1 MADVRPFRALRYDS
15 SLDLSS
21 IVCPPFD
28 TISAEQQREL
38 YERSPYNAVR
48 IELAEES
55 GAGRYE
61 NSGATVRQWMADG
74 VLRRDERAAF
84 YVHRQTFRHGE
95 REYTRTMLFARV
107 RVEPWSAGTVLPH
120 EQTFGGPKEDRLRL
134 MRATQLNPSPVFVF
148 YRDEGGRDEGGR
160 DEGGRDDGGRIRGLL
175 EASEEGRTNVAEF
188 VSPDGQR
195 QSLSRLD
202 DEDAVAE
209 LTKAFADKTIYIA
222 DGHHRFE
229 TALSYRDEAK
239 AAANNWTGEEPENFA
254 MIALVAQDDPGMLT
268 LPTHRLTNIETP
280 LAEALERL
288 EVLFEVTTF
297 EGSAA
302 DLVSQA
308 LPAAGGTAFGLVSED
323 GPRLLRVKDAAAID
337 ALMPQERS
345 PEWRALSYAIAN
357 QVILRQCL
365 GLAERQMKDYSRFWF
380 TEDAEKAERSVRGGE
395 ATYAVLL
402 ESMPVATV
410 LSMADAGER
419 MPQKSTF
426 FWPKATTGLLFNLL
440 E

>member
-1 MADVRPFRALRYDS
+1 MLAVMADVRPFRALRYDS
-15 SLDLSS
+15 SLDLSP

-38 YERSPYNAVR
+38 YERSPHNAVR

-61 NSGATVRQWMADG
+61 NSSATVRQWMADG
-74 VLRRDERAAF
+74 VLRRDERPSF
-84 YVHRQTFRHGE
+84 YVHRQTFRHDE

-134 MRATQLNPSPVFVF
+134 MRATHLNPSAVFVF
-148 YRDEGGRDEGGR
+148 YRDEGGRV
-160 DEGGRDDGGRIRGLL
+160 RGLL
-175 EASEEGRTNVAEF
+175 EAGEEKREKVAEF

-195 QSLSRLD
+195 QSLWRLD
-202 DEDAVAE
+202 DADAVAE
-209 LTKAFADKTIYIA
+209 IVEEFADKTIYIA

-229 TALSYRDEAK
+229 TALAYRDEAK
-239 AAANNWTGEEPENFA
+239 AAADGWTGEEPENFA

-268 LPTHRLTNIETP
+268 LPTHRVTNIETP

-288 EVLFEVTTF
+288 EELFDVTTF
-297 EGSAA
+297 EGSAG
-302 DLVSQA
+302 DLASEA
-308 LPAAGGTAFGLVSED
+308 SGTAFGLVSED
-323 GPRLLRVKDAAAID
+323 GLRLLTVKDAVAID
-337 ALMPQERS
+337 GLMPQERS
-345 PEWRALSYAIAN
+345 AEWRTLSYAIAN
-357 QVILRQCL
+357 HVILRRCL
-365 GLAERQMKDYSRFWF
+365 GLAEDQMRDYRRFWF
-380 TEDAEKAERSVRGGE
+380 TEDAEAAAKSVRPGK

-402 ESMPVATV
+402 EPMPVTTV
-410 LSMADAGER
+410 LAMADAGER

-426 FWPKATTGLLFNLL
+426 FWPKATTGVLFNLL
-440 E
+440 EE

>member
-1 MADVRPFRALRYDS
+1 MLAFMADVRPFRALRYGP

-28 TISAEQQREL
+28 TISAEQQRAL
-38 YERSPYNAVR
+38 YERSPHNAVR

-61 NSGATVRQWMADG
+61 NAGATVREWMASG
-74 VLRRDERAAF
+74 VLQRDEQPAF

-120 EQTFGGPKEDRLRL
+120 EQTFGGPKKDRLQL
-134 MRATQLNPSPVFVF
+134 MRATHLNPSPVFVF
-148 YRDEGGRDEGGR
+148 YRDQGGRV
-160 DEGGRDDGGRIRGLL
+160 RGLL
-175 EASEEGRTNVAEF
+175 KASEKKRENVAEF
-188 VSPDGQR
+188 VSPDGQQ

-202 DEDAVAE
+202 DADAVAE
-209 LTKAFADKTIYIA
+209 LAKAFADKTLYIA

-229 TALSYRDEAK
+229 TALAYREEAQ
-239 AAANNWTGEEPENFA
+239 AAADGWTGEEPENFA
-254 MIALVAQDDPGMLT
+254 MIALVAQDDPGMLV
-268 LPTHRLTNIETP
+268 LPIHRVTNAELP
-280 LAEALERL
+280 LAEALGRL
-288 EVLFEVTTF
+288 GELFEISEF
-297 EGSAA
+297 RGEAA
-302 DLVSQA
+302 ELASRVV
-308 LPAAGGTAFGLVSED
+308 PGVGGTAFGLVSED
-323 GPRLLRVKDAAAID
+323 GLRLLTLKNTAALD

-357 QVILRQCL
+357 HVILRLCL
-365 GLAERQMKDYSRFWF
+365 GLAEDEMKDYSRFWF
-380 TEDAEKAERSVRGGE
+380 TEDAAKAAESVRRGE

-402 ESMPVATV
+402 DSLPVSTV
-410 LSMADAGER
+410 LSLADAGER

-426 FWPKATTGLLFNLL
+426 FWPKATTGVLFNLL
-440 E
+440 EE

>member
-1 MADVRPFRALRYDS
+1 MLAEMADVRPFRALRYDS

-38 YERSPYNAVR
+38 YERSPHNAVR

-61 NSGATVRQWMADG
+61 NSGTTVRKWMADG

-84 YVHRQTFRHGE
+84 YVHRQTFRHEE

-120 EQTFGGPKEDRLRL
+120 EQTFGGPKEDRLQL
-134 MRATQLNPSPVFVF
+134 MRATHLNPSPVFVF
-148 YRDEGGRDEGGR
+148 YRDKDERDESGS
-160 DEGGRDDGGRIRGLL
+160 IRGIL
-175 EASEEGRTNVAEF
+175 EAGEDKRTNVAEF
-188 VSPDGQR
+188 VSPDGQQ
-195 QSLSRLD
+195 QSLSLLD
-202 DEDAVAE
+202 DEEAVAE
-209 LTKAFADKTIYIA
+209 LAAAFAEKTIYIA

-229 TALSYRDEAK
+229 TALAYRDEAK
-239 AAANNWTGEEPENFA
+239 AAANSWTGEEPENFA

-280 LAEALERL
+280 VAEALERL
-288 EVLFEVTTF
+288 EALFEVTTF
-297 EGSAA
+297 AGGAA

-308 LPAAGGTAFGLVSED
+308 LPEAGGTAFGLVSED
-323 GPRLLRVKDAAAID
+323 GLRLLRVRDAAAID
-337 ALMPQERS
+337 ALMPQERTS
-345 PEWRALSYAIAN
+345 EWRSLSYAIAN
-357 QVILRQCL
+357 HVILRQCL
-365 GLAERQMKDYSRFWF
+365 GLAEEQMKDYSRFWF
-380 TEDAEKAERSVRGGE
+380 TEDAEKAAATVRAGE

-402 ESMPVATV
+402 ESMPVSTV

-419 MPQKSTF
+419 MPQKSTY
-426 FWPKATTGLLFNLL
+426 FWPKATTGVLFSLL
-440 E
+440 EE

>member
-1 MADVRPFRALRYDS
+1 MLAGMADVRPFRALRYDS
-15 SLDLSS
+15 SLDHSS

-28 TISAEQQREL
+28 TISPEQQREL

-74 VLRRDERAAF
+74 VLRRDERPAF
-84 YVHRQTFRHGE
+84 YVHRQTFRHDE

-120 EQTFGGPKEDRLRL
+120 EQTFGGPKEDRLQL
-134 MRATQLNPSPVFVF
+134 MRATHLNPSPVFVF
-148 YRDEGGRDEGGR
+148 YRDEGGRDE
-160 DEGGRDDGGRIRGLL
+160 DGRIRGIL
-175 EASEEGRTNVAEF
+175 EAGEDKRTDVADF
-188 VSPDGQR
+188 VSPDGQQ
-195 QSLSRLD
+195 QSLSLLD
-202 DEDAVAE
+202 DEEAVAE
-209 LTKAFADKTIYIA
+209 LAQAFADKTIYIA

-229 TALSYRDEAK
+229 TALAYREEAK
-239 AAANNWTGEEPENFA
+239 AAADGWTGEEPENFA

-288 EVLFEVTTF
+288 EALFEMTTF

-302 DLVSQA
+302 DLTSET
-308 LPAAGGTAFGLVSED
+308 GTTAFGLVSED
-323 GPRLLRVKDAAAID
+323 GLRLLTVKDAAAID
-337 ALMPQERS
+337 ALMPQERT
-345 PEWRALSYAIAN
+345 PEWRSLNYAIAN
-357 QVILRQCL
+357 HVILRQCL
-365 GLAERQMKDYSRFWF
+365 GLAEEQMKDYSRFWF
-380 TEDAEKAERSVRGGE
+380 SEDAEKAAEAVRAGE

-419 MPQKSTF
+419 MPQKSTY
-426 FWPKATTGLLFNLL
+426 FWPKATTGVLFNLL
-440 E
+440 EE

>member
-1 MADVRPFRALRYDS
+1 MLAVMADVRPFRALRYDS
-15 SLDLSS
+15 SLDLSA

-61 NSGATVRQWMADG
+61 SSGATVRQWIADG
-74 VLRRDERAAF
+74 VLRRDERPAF
-84 YVHRQTFRHGE
+84 YVHRQTFRHEE

-107 RVEPWSAGTVLPH
+107 RVEPRSAGTVLPH
-120 EQTFGGPKEDRLRL
+120 EQTFGGPKADRIQL
-134 MRATQLNPSPVFVF
+134 MRATHLNPSPVFMF
-148 YRDEGGRDEGGR
+148 Y
-160 DEGGRDDGGRIRGLL
+160 RDDGGRVRGLM
-175 EASEEGRTNVAEF
+175 EASEEKRANVARF

-202 DEDAVAE
+202 DAAATAE
-209 LTKAFADKTIYIA
+209 LTKAFAGETLYIA

-229 TALSYRDEAK
+229 TALAYRDEAK
-239 AAANNWTGEEPENFA
+239 ASVSGWTGEEPENFA
-254 MIALVAQDDPGMLT
+254 MTALVAQDDPGMLT
-268 LPTHRLTNIETP
+268 LPTHRVTNAGTP
-280 LAEALERL
+280 LAAVLERL
-288 EVLFEVTTF
+288 EQLFNVSAF

-302 DLVSQA
+302 ELASRSIPEVGD
-308 LPAAGGTAFGLVSED
+308 TAFGLVSAD
-323 GPRLLRVKDAAAID
+323 GLRLLTVKDAGVLD
-337 ALMPQERS
+337 ALMPQERA

-357 QVILRQCL
+357 HVVLRRCL
-365 GLAERQMKDYSRFWF
+365 GLAEDEMKDYSRVWF
-380 TEDAEKAERSVRGGE
+380 TEDAAAAADAVRRGE

-402 ESMPVATV
+402 GTLPVSTV
-410 LSMADAGER
+410 LSLADAGEL

-426 FWPKATTGLLFNLL
+426 FWPKAPTGVLFNLL
-440 E
+440 EE

>member
-1 MADVRPFRALRYDS
+1 MLAGMADVRPFRALRYDS

-38 YERSPYNAVR
+38 YERSPHNAVR

-55 GAGRYE
+55 GAGRYQ
-61 NSGATVRQWMADG
+61 NSAATVRQWMADG
-74 VLRRDERAAF
+74 VLRRDERPAF

-107 RVEPWSAGTVLPH
+107 RVVPWSEGTVLPH

-134 MRATQLNPSPVFVF
+134 MRATHLNPSPVFVF
-148 YRDEGGRDEGGR
+148 YRD
-160 DEGGRDDGGRIRGLL
+160 DGGRIRALL
-175 EASEEGRTNVAEF
+175 EAGEEKRAKVAEF
-188 VSPDGQR
+188 VSPDGQQ

-202 DEDAVAE
+202 DADAVAE
-209 LTKAFADKTIYIA
+209 LAKAFADKTLYIA

-229 TALSYRDEAK
+229 TALAYRDEAK
-239 AAANNWTGEEPENFA
+239 AAADSWTGEEPENFA

-268 LPTHRLTNIETP
+268 LPTHRVTNIETP
-280 LAEALERL
+280 LAEALERI
-288 EVLFEVTTF
+288 EKLFNVKVF
-297 EGSAA
+297 EGSAD
-302 DLVSQA
+302 DLVSRA
-308 LPAAGGTAFGLVSED
+308 LPEADGTAFGLVSED
-323 GPRLLRVKDAAAID
+323 GLRLLTVKDAETLD
-337 ALMPQERS
+337 ALMPQERP
-345 PEWRALSYAIAN
+345 PEWRALNYAIAN
-357 QVILRQCL
+357 HLILRQCL
-365 GLAERQMKDYSRFWF
+365 GLSEEQLKDYRRFWF
-380 TEDAEKAERSVRGGE
+380 TEDAEKAAKSVRPGE

-402 ESMPVATV
+402 EPMPVATV

-426 FWPKATTGLLFNLL
+426 FWPKATTGVLFNLL
-440 E
+440 EG

>member
-1 MADVRPFRALRYDS
+1 MLAGMADVRPFRALRYDS

-48 IELAEES
+48 IELAEEA

-61 NSGATVRQWMADG
+61 NSAATVRQWMADG

-84 YVHRQTFRHGE
+84 YVHRQTFRHQE

-120 EQTFGGPKEDRLRL
+120 EQTFGGPKEDRLQL
-134 MRATQLNPSPVFVF
+134 MRATHLNPSPVFVF
-148 YRDEGGRDEGGR
+148 YRDEGGR
-160 DEGGRDDGGRIRGLL
+160 IRGIL
-175 EASEEGRTNVAEF
+175 EAGEDRRTNVADF
-188 VSPDGQR
+188 VSPDGQQ
-195 QSLSRLD
+195 QSLSLLD

-209 LTKAFADKTIYIA
+209 LAKAFAEKTLYIA

-229 TALSYRDEAK
+229 TALAYRDEAK
-239 AAANNWTGEEPENFA
+239 AAANGWTGEEPENFA
-254 MIALVAQDDPGMLT
+254 MFALVAQDDPGMLT

-288 EVLFEVTTF
+288 EALFEVTTF
-297 EGSAA
+297 EGGAV
-302 DLVSQA
+302 DLASE
-308 LPAAGGTAFGLVSED
+308 AGTTAFGLVSED
-323 GPRLLRVKDAAAID
+323 GLRLLTVKDAAAID
-337 ALMPQERS
+337 ALMPRERT
-345 PEWRALSYAIAN
+345 PEWRSLNYAIAN
-357 QVILRQCL
+357 HVILRQCL
-365 GLAERQMKDYSRFWF
+365 GLAEEQMKDYSRCGF
-380 TEDAEKAERSVRGGE
+380 TEDAEKAAAAVSAGE

-402 ESMPVATV
+402 ESMPVETV

-419 MPQKSTF
+419 MPQKSTY
-426 FWPKATTGLLFNLL
+426 FWPKATTGVLFNLL
-440 E
+440 EE

>member
-1 MADVRPFRALRYDS
+1 MLAFMADVRPFRALRYDS
-15 SLDLSS
+15 SLDLSA

-38 YERSPYNAVR
+38 YERSPHNAVR

-134 MRATQLNPSPVFVF
+134 MRATHLNPSPVFVF
-148 YRDEGGRDEGGR
+148 YRDE
-160 DEGGRDDGGRIRGLL
+160 DGSIRRLL
-175 EASEEGRTNVAEF
+175 EAGEAKRQDVADF
-188 VSPDGQR
+188 VSPDGQQ

-209 LTKAFADKTIYIA
+209 LAQAFAEKTIYIA

-229 TALSYRDEAK
+229 TALAYRDEAK
-239 AAANNWTGEEPENFA
+239 AAANHWTGEEPENFA
-254 MIALVAQDDPGMLT
+254 MIALVSQDDPGMLT
-268 LPTHRLTNIETP
+268 LPTHRVTNIETP
-280 LAEALERL
+280 LAEVLERL
-288 EVLFEVTTF
+288 DELFDVTEF

-302 DLVSQA
+302 DLASE
-308 LPAAGGTAFGLVSED
+308 AGATAFGLVSED
-323 GPRLLRVKDAAAID
+323 GLRLLTVRDAAALD

-345 PEWRALSYAIAN
+345 PEWRALNYAIAN
-357 QVILRQCL
+357 HVILRQCL
-365 GLAERQMKDYSRFWF
+365 GLAEEQMKDYRRFWF
-380 TEDAEKAERSVRGGE
+380 TEDAEKAARSVRPGE

-410 LSMADAGER
+410 LAMADAGER
-419 MPQKSTF
+419 MPQKSTY
-426 FWPKATTGLLFNLL
+426 FWPKATTGVLFNLL
-440 E
+440 EE

>member
-1 MADVRPFRALRYDS
+1 MLPGMADVRPFRALRYDS

-28 TISAEQQREL
+28 TISAELQREL
-38 YERSPYNAVR
+38 YERSPHNAVR

-61 NSGATVRQWMADG
+61 NSGATVRQWMTDG
-74 VLRRDERAAF
+74 VLRRDERPAF

-120 EQTFGGPKEDRLRL
+120 EETFGGPKEDRLRL
-134 MRATQLNPSPVFVF
+134 MKATHLNPSPVFVF
-148 YRDEGGRDEGGR
+148 YRDESGRDES
-160 DEGGRDDGGRIRGLL
+160 GRDDGGSIRGLL
-175 EASEEGRTNVAEF
+175 EAGEEKRQDVAEF
-188 VSPDGQR
+188 VSPDGQQ

-209 LTKAFADKTIYIA
+209 LAQAFAGKTIYIA

-229 TALSYRDEAK
+229 TALAYRDEAK
-239 AAANNWTGEEPENFA
+239 AAASHWTGEEPENFA

-288 EVLFEVTTF
+288 ETLFEVTTF

-302 DLVSQA
+302 DLASE
-308 LPAAGGTAFGLVSED
+308 AGTTAFGLVSED
-323 GPRLLRVKDAAAID
+323 GLRLLTLKDAAAID
-337 ALMPQERS
+337 ALMPQERT
-345 PEWRALSYAIAN
+345 PEWRSLNYAIAN
-357 QVILRQCL
+357 HVILRQCL
-365 GLAERQMKDYSRFWF
+365 GLAEEQMKDYRRFWF
-380 TEDAEKAERSVRGGE
+380 TEDAEKAAAAVRAGE

-426 FWPKATTGLLFNLL
+426 FWPKATTGVLFNLL
-440 E
+440 EE

>member
-1 MADVRPFRALRYDS
+1 MLAVMADVRPFRALRYDS
-15 SLDLSS
+15 SLDLSP

-28 TISAEQQREL
+28 TISPEQQREL

-61 NSGATVRQWMADG
+61 SSGATVRQWMADG
-74 VLRRDERAAF
+74 VLRRDERPAF
-84 YVHRQTFRHGE
+84 YVHRQTFRHSE
-95 REYTRTMLFARV
+95 REFTRTMIFAQV
-107 RVEPWSAGTVLPH
+107 RVAPWSAGTVLPH

-134 MRATQLNPSPVFVF
+134 MRATHLNPSPVFVF
-148 YRDEGGRDEGGR
+148 YRD
-160 DEGGRDDGGRIRGLL
+160 DGGSIRGIL
-175 EASEEGRTNVAEF
+175 EAGEGKRQDVADF
-188 VSPDGQR
+188 VSPDGQQ

-209 LTKAFADKTIYIA
+209 LAKAFADETLYIA

-229 TALSYRDEAK
+229 TALAYRDEAK
-239 AAANNWTGEEPENFA
+239 AAANGWTGEEPENFA

-280 LAEALERL
+280 LAEALGRL
-288 EVLFEVTTF
+288 EELFDVTEF
-297 EGSAA
+297 EGSAG
-302 DLVSQA
+302 DLASE
-308 LPAAGGTAFGLVSED
+308 AGATAFGLVSED
-323 GPRLLRVKDAAAID
+323 GLRLLRMKDAAAID
-337 ALMPQERS
+337 ALMPQERT

-365 GLAERQMKDYSRFWF
+365 GLAEEQMKDYRRFWF
-380 TEDAEKAERSVRGGE
+380 TEDAEKAARSVRPGE

-402 ESMPVATV
+402 ESMPVETV

-419 MPQKSTF
+419 MPQKSTY
-426 FWPKATTGLLFNLL
+426 FWPKATTGVLFNLL
-440 E
+440 EE

>member
-1 MADVRPFRALRYDS
+1 MLPGMADVRPFRALRYDS

-28 TISAEQQREL
+28 TISADQQREL

-61 NSGATVRQWMADG
+61 NSGATVRKWMADG

-84 YVHRQTFRHGE
+84 YVHRQTFRHEE

-120 EQTFGGPKEDRLRL
+120 EQTFGGPKEDRLQL
-134 MRATQLNPSPVFVF
+134 MRATHLNPSPVFVF
-148 YRDEGGRDEGGR
+148 YRDD
-160 DEGGRDDGGRIRGLL
+160 GRIRGML
-175 EASEEGRTNVAEF
+175 EAGEDKRTNVADF
-188 VSPDGQR
+188 VSPDGQQ
-195 QSLSRLD
+195 QSLSLLD
-202 DEDAVAE
+202 DEEAVAE
-209 LTKAFADKTIYIA
+209 LAKAFADKTIYIA

-229 TALSYRDEAK
+229 TALAYRDEAK
-239 AAANNWTGEEPENFA
+239 AAADNWTGEEPENFA

-288 EVLFEVTTF
+288 EAMFEVTTF
-297 EGSAA
+297 DGSAA

-308 LPAAGGTAFGLVSED
+308 LPEAGGTAFGLVSED
-323 GPRLLRVKDAAAID
+323 GLRLLTVKDAAAID
-337 ALMPQERS
+337 AIMPQERT
-345 PEWRALSYAIAN
+345 PEWRSLSYAIAN
-357 QVILRQCL
+357 HVILRQCL
-365 GLAERQMKDYSRFWF
+365 GLAEEQMKDYSWFWF
-380 TEDAEKAERSVRGGE
+380 TEDAEKAAVAVSTGE

-419 MPQKSTF
+419 MPQKSTY
-426 FWPKATTGLLFNLL
+426 FWPKATTGVLFNLL
-440 E
+440 EE

>member
-28 TISAEQQREL
+28 TISPEQQREL

-55 GAGRYE
+55 GAGRYQ
-61 NSGATVRQWMADG
+61 NSAATVRQWMADG
-74 VLRRDERAAF
+74 VLRRDERPAF

-120 EQTFGGPKEDRLRL
+120 EETFGGPKEDRLRL
-134 MRATQLNPSPVFVF
+134 MRATRLNPSPVFVF
-148 YRDEGGRDEGGR
+148 YRDG
-160 DEGGRDDGGRIRGLL
+160 GGRDDGGRDEGGSIRGLL
-175 EASEEGRTNVAEF
+175 EAGEEKRANVAEF
-188 VSPDGQR
+188 VSPDGQQ

-202 DEDAVAE
+202 DADAVAE
-209 LTKAFADKTIYIA
+209 LVKAFAGKTLYIA

-229 TALSYRDEAK
+229 TALAYRDEAQT
-239 AAANNWTGEEPENFA
+239 AASGWTGEEPENFA
-254 MIALVAQDDPGMLT
+254 MLALVAQDDPGMLT
-268 LPTHRLTNIETP
+268 LPTHRVTNIETP
-280 LAEALERL
+280 VAEALKRL
-288 EVLFEVTTF
+288 EELFDVKKF
-297 EGSAA
+297 EGSAG
-302 DLVSQA
+302 DLASE
-308 LPAAGGTAFGLVSED
+308 AGGTAFGLVSED
-323 GPRLLRVKDAAAID
+323 GLRLLTVKDAAEID
-337 ALMPQERS
+337 ALMPQGRS

-357 QVILRQCL
+357 HVILRRCL
-365 GLAERQMKDYSRFWF
+365 GLAEEQMKDYSRVWF
-380 TEDAEKAERSVRGGE
+380 TEDAEKAARSVRAGE

-402 ESMPVATV
+402 EPMPVATV

-426 FWPKATTGLLFNLL
+426 FWPKAPTGVLFNLL
-440 E
+440 EE